1 MPGCYGMEMRR
12 SAECT
17 GTIQPPYYVTCVP
30 TRAAN
35 HPSVF
40 TITGLL
46 LVERAY
52 KGFHI
57 KDTIKTLCLRGAN
70 PTCRDI
76 SRTDSVTSL

>member
-17 GTIQPPYYVTCVP
+17 GTIQPPYYVTCVL

-40 TITGLL
+40 TIKEKVPRDLGSDNTVL
-46 LVERAY
+46 
-52 KGFHI
+52 HI
-57 KDTIKTLCLRGAN
+57 
-70 PTCRDI
+70 
-76 SRTDSVTSL
+76 V